1 MSEWNKCLLYFMEPA
16 AVYKIYTFYAKEQKL
31 IIDDILMLESTEQRL
46 NQFKQI
52 LSGCADSYS
61 IK

>member
-1 MSEWNKCLLYFMEPA
+1 MEPA